1 MPRRRRPGGPLPSEP
16 GADQPFW
23 RRKSL
28 EEMTL
33 PEWESLCDGCGL
45 CCLVKL
51 EDDET
56 AHVHYTDVGCTLL
69 DGHTCRCKSYPTRQS
84 IVPDCL
90 KLTPEAVRSV
100 RWLPRTCA
108 YRLVRDG
115 LDLFPWHPLRS
126 GDPGSVHRAGAS
138 ARGRVAGAEEEF
150 DEDELLDRI
159 VEWPEQLPENRPLAA
174 TTLRRNWEDDTTF

>member
-1 MPRRRRPGGPLPSEP
+1 MADGSDLPTLAAVPGSAE
-16 GADQPFW
+16 PFW
-23 RRKSL
+23 RTKSL

-56 AHVHYTDVGCTLL
+56 SSVYYTDVGCTLL
-69 DGHTCRCKSYPTRQS
+69 DAGTCRCRSYETRNA

-90 KLTPEAVRSV
+90 RLTPEAVRRT

-108 YRLVRDG
+108 YRLVKEGRD
-115 LDLFPWHPLRS
+115 LYPWHPLRS
-126 GDPGSVHRAGAS
+126 GSASSVHEAGAS
-138 ARGRVAGAEEEF
+138 ARGRVAGPEEEF
-150 DEDELLDRI
+150 SEEELMDRI
-159 VEWPEQLPENRPLAA
+159 VDWPDEAPAEREPIGFLAG
-174 TTLRRNWEDDTTF
+174 TGTKR